1 MVAIMEAV
9 SALLTFC
16 GISSLRNFTPLFAFA
31 ALARF
36 LPQWQHCPE
45 AFQRLAAHAPAW
57 MVSPV
62 GLTVLGILAAIEL
75 AANWSASA
83 RELVESSRLDE
94 LFKPIFSAL
103 VVMGFLTTEAAEGLN
118 GVFGPQGQVAVGGG
132 GLFLAAIPA
141 GRYAVV
147 PLCAFLTWG
156 FYRFRR
162 MVNGLF
168 GLIDPDGELA
178 LAPIVEEISV
188 AVLFVLLLVLPIL
201 AAVLLLVNGIGICL
215 FAGLFRRME
224 EQGRLPRWLGRRWM
238 EGLTPREIVAV
249 LDRRLLILLVIAVIG
264 QMIPVPL
271 LSAVGFVIF
280 VIGNGILVSGVLA
293 RRQEGGGCLAR
304 LTVTYLKLLALLV
317 AFCFACV
324 PYIGLVVY
332 LPYLI
337 GYAVRRRRFLKG

>member
-45 AFQRLAAHAPAW
+45 AFQRLAAHAPTW

-118 GVFGPQGQVAVGGG
+118 GVFGPQGQV
-132 GLFLAAIPA
+132 
-141 GRYAVV
+141 
-147 PLCAFLTWG
+147 
-156 FYRFRR
+156 
-162 MVNGLF
+162 
-168 GLIDPDGELA
+168 
-178 LAPIVEEISV
+178 
-188 AVLFVLLLVLPIL
+188 
-201 AAVLLLVNGIGICL
+201 
-215 FAGLFRRME
+215 
-224 EQGRLPRWLGRRWM
+224 
-238 EGLTPREIVAV
+238 
-249 LDRRLLILLVIAVIG
+249 
-264 QMIPVPL
+264 
-271 LSAVGFVIF
+271 
-280 VIGNGILVSGVLA
+280 
-293 RRQEGGGCLAR
+293 
-304 LTVTYLKLLALLV
+304 
-317 AFCFACV
+317 
-324 PYIGLVVY
+324 
-332 LPYLI
+332 
-337 GYAVRRRRFLKG
+337 